1 VIPHGSR
8 AWSTT
13 RQQVFDRRVQDLGQ
27 KPEVVRCWEA
37 FSTLP
42 PKDRSSA
49 TPTRA
54 ATASAVSLVS
64 VRARRA
70 AERENEA
77 TPRDIGVP
85 RFCWSR

>member
-1 VIPHGSR
+1 VPVIPHGSR

-42 PKDRSSA
+42 PKDRSFRDTDTGGDGVSSELGER
-49 TPTRA
+49 TR
-54 ATASAVSLVS
+54 TSS
-64 VRARRA
+64 
-70 AERENEA
+70 
-77 TPRDIGVP
+77 G
-85 RFCWSR
+85 